1 MQIPDAARPFS
12 ILAAIGFSFI
22 LGACASNPDK
32 PPSAAYEE
40 ATATSQPVRCPMGQ
54 VLTCEARRTGRIR
67 FGKMG
72 GRNLDSCSC
81 ELETGMPVN
90 SPLPGI
96 Y

>member
-1 MQIPDAARPFS
+1 MIKNLTGRATN
-12 ILAAIGFSFI
+12 IVLLGLLLGLA
-22 LGACASNPDK
+22 ACASNSDK
-32 PPSAAYEE
+32 PPSATYESS
-40 ATATSQPVRCPMGQ
+40 TAKSESIRCPAGQ

-72 GRNLDSCSC
+72 GNNLESCSC
-81 ELETGMPVN
+81 EAESGVPIN